1 MEAAG
6 IQALRHEGFVRPALD
21 LEVDTGKVLYGRI
34 TDRVD
39 CPKQRLSVRA
49 AIRNVT
55 WSICLT
61 AAPRLERDCLSEAVY
76 DQMGAISFHS
86 AMFQVL
92 ATNACA
98 PWKR

>member
-6 IQALRHEGFVRPALD
+6 VQALRHEWFVRPALD
-21 LEVDTGKVLYGRI
+21 FKIDTGSVLLARVA
-34 TDRVD
+34 DRVE
-39 CPKQRLSVRA
+39 CPQQRSRVRA

-55 WSICLT
+55 WAICPT
-61 AAPRLERDCLSEAVY
+61 AAFCLKRDCLSEAVY
-76 DQMGAISFHS
+76 DQMGAIAFHS
-86 AMFQVL
+86 ERFQVL